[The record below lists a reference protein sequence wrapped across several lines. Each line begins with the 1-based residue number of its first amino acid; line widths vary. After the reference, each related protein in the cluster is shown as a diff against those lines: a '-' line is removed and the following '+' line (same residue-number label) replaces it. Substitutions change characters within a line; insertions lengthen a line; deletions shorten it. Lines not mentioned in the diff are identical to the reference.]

1 MSRFTTN
8 ITTKKKN
15 RLNNADIA
23 ITILSAGVGSR
34 IKSYEPRSILK
45 IGSKTL
51 LEHQLETINRCFS
64 GPEIICVFGYD
75 AQKIIKKFDKI
86 RIIENQLY
94 ETTNSSESLRLAI
107 NNTNKNGVLFMHGD
121 LLFNVETLNSIS
133 YNKSFV
139 LIDNKKMFDVSEVG
153 VTIGA
158 NKKASIFSYGLNT
171 KWCQIAFITG
181 KELKIAKAIFN
192 KFENHD
198 KKMLL
203 FELLNKMINLGAS
216 FDCIE
221 PTNMKIL
228 EIDRIKDIE

>member
-8 ITTKKKN
+8 ITKKKN
-15 RLNNADIA
+15 KLNNADIA
-23 ITILSAGVGSR
+23 ITILSAGVGAR

-51 LEHQLETINRCFS
+51 LEHQLEVINKCFS
-64 GPEIICVFGYD
+64 SAEIIGVFGYD

-107 NNTNKNGVLFMHGD
+107 NNTNKNGILFMHGD
-121 LLFNVETLNSIS
+121 LLFNLDTLSPMS

-139 LIDNKKMFDVSEVG
+139 LVDNKKMFDVAEVG
-153 VTIGA
+153 VTMDA
-158 NKKASIFSYGLNT
+158 NKKATIFSYGLNT
-171 KWCQIAFITG
+171 KWCQMAFITG
-181 KELKIAKAIFN
+181 RELRIAKTIFN